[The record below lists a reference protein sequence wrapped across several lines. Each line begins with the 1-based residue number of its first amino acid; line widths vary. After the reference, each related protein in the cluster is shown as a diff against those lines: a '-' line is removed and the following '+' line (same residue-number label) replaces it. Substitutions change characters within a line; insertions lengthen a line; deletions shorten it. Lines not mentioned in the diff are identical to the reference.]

1 VSWDDEIINYNDPI
15 VFLSRKGDATDPY
28 KRIIETVQI
37 VNGRAVLR
45 EVPEQTRE
53 VTITSP
59 DKTWY
64 EVEDEALENNYYQVD
79 YIQGV
84 VFFTAENNDK
94 SVTVEYFGKGAYYTP
109 DTRIYLTGDKKFT
122 NVALKFKDLDRADLE
137 QKNRVDELI
146 TGVPQPSE
154 VVDNRIDRNGKEY
167 KTMRDRTNALQES
180 IEDAYI
186 GADGRTYASLK
197 HRNDTQDATIEAHEV
212 KIEAFDIL
220 TKKIKN
226 RVSIYEYED
235 LIPNKN
241 TASSPAFWDW
251 TEAIRTA
258 LGDGNVEL
266 YFPAGTYRTRQVNIP
281 SFTYIYGDG
290 LYNTHILLIENAP
303 VGEHLFTNS
312 DKVNNGNS
320 YIRIEDLELDWNRER
335 LGSGYTIPAGPT
347 SSGLM
352 LANTQFAWINRVF
365 SKNGGLHCF
374 DITSPE
380 YNRTSGQNSPAY
392 YQPKGCSNIWLDSCI
407 ATGAGD
413 DNFTTHFSEYI
424 YFNNCYSYAPL
435 GNVHEEGAANSNNFE
450 IDDGSRNIW
459 VTNCTAIGG
468 VRGFEI
474 KAHVYAPAAR
484 NITLDNCKSINSIR
498 SFDLR
503 HIGHHTDDE
512 PISPNAF
519 DVTLN
524 NCTAINPKTGSLYA
538 SLRPRALVVSAYRN
552 VNINNFTAIG
562 ESSNLTTGDSVIVF
576 QYKSG
581 LINVNNVKVSGFK
594 NADNDLYITGGAQKA
609 DNINVSNMTSY
620 ESAKNGIYLGS
631 QVTNADISKVALYK
645 TSNSGTGVVAI
656 NSQNNL
662 LGLTV
667 TGYSKQAT
675 IAGVDHTTPPSRIRN
690 GLVVASSSGAAKS
703 DTAFIAASTANSI
716 ASGSKN
722 AIISSSNVDTT
733 GEYNA
738 IISSS
743 GDSQLKNTRGAI
755 IASNGSKITNTD
767 AYESVV
773 LASNNVINPR
783 SNTVVLGHGWTPSTA
798 NRNIEL
804 DAANGTIKATGAITG
819 SSSFSDYAEYF
830 ESIDGNSIP
839 SGTLVTLDQGFIR
852 IAKDGDDMLG
862 VISETAGSVLGE
874 SSFYWQGKYLR
885 NDFGGLIYEEVVLTE
900 VNADTGSTTNRL
912 ALLPKE
918 NPNYKESDNYL
929 PRSERP
935 EWNIVGLVGQV
946 YVRIDGTVK
955 QGDYIKP
962 SDGIA
967 TMSVERGQ
975 GWKVMKITKPYIESI
990 GYGIALVFIR

>member
-1 VSWDDEIINYNDPI
+1 MIWDDEINIYDDPI

-28 KRIIETVQI
+28 KRIVETVQI
-37 VNGRAVLR
+37 INGRVVLR
-45 EVPEQTRE
+45 EVPEKTRE
-53 VTITSP
+53 VVVTST
-59 DKTWY
+59 DRVWY
-64 EVEDEALENNYYQVD
+64 PVENEALKNNFYQVD

-84 VFFTAENNDK
+84 VFFTADNNNK
-94 SVTVEYFGKGAYYTP
+94 SVTVEYYGKGAYYTP
-109 DTRIYLTGDKKFT
+109 DTRMYLTGDSKFS
-122 NVALKFKDLDRADLE
+122 NAYLKFKDLDRADLE
-137 QKNRVDELI
+137 QKGRVDELI
-146 TGVPQPSE
+146 VGNPQPSE
-154 VVDNRIDRNGKEY
+154 VVDLRVDRNGKVY
-167 KTMRDRTNALQES
+167 RVARDMVTAIQGSVE
-180 IEDAYI
+180 EAFE
-186 GADGRTYASLK
+186 GADGRHYTSIKNRFDLVDETLDNHSVK
-197 HRNDTQDATIEAHEV
+197 LDA
-212 KIEAFDIL
+212 FYML
-220 TKKIKN
+220 SKKIKN

-241 TASSPAFWDW
+241 VASSPSFWDW
-251 TEAIRTA
+251 TEAIKTA
-258 LGDGNVEL
+258 LGNGNVEL
-266 YFPAGTYRTRQVNIP
+266 YFPAGIYRTRQVNIP
-281 SFTYIYGDG
+281 SYTCVYGDG
-290 LYNTHILLIENAP
+290 LYNTHILLIEDAP

-312 DKVNNGNS
+312 DKTNGNS

-335 LGSGYTIPAGPT
+335 LGTGYTIPQGPT

-380 YNRTSGQNSPAY
+380 YNRTSGQNSDTY
-392 YQPKGCSNIWLDSCI
+392 YQPKGCSNIWVDSCI

-424 YFNNCYSYAPL
+424 YYNNCHAYSPL
-435 GNVHEEGAANSNNFE
+435 GNVHEEGSANSNNFE

-468 VRGFEI
+468 VRGFEV

-498 SFDLR
+498 AFDLR

-512 PISPNAF
+512 PTSPNAF

-524 NCTAINPKTGSLYA
+524 NCTAINPKISSLYA

-552 VNINNFTAIG
+552 VNISNFTAIG
-562 ESSNLTTGDSVIVF
+562 DSSDLTAGDSVIVF

-581 LINVNNVKVSGFK
+581 FININNTKVSGFK
-594 NADNDLYITGGAQKA
+594 NADNDLYITGGTQKA
-609 DNINVSNMTSY
+609 DNINISNMTSY
-620 ESAKNGIYLGS
+620 ESATNGIYLGS
-631 QVTNADISKVALYK
+631 QVYNADISKVALYK
-645 TSNSGTGVVAI
+645 TSNNGTGIVAV

-690 GLVVASSSGAAKS
+690 GMVIASSSGSAQT
-703 DTAFIAASTANSI
+703 DTSLIAAST
-716 ASGSKN
+716 
-722 AIISSSNVDTT
+722 SSSVAKGNKNIIMATSNGET
-733 GEYNA
+733 SGEYNA

-743 GDSQLKNTRGAI
+743 GESEIKNTRGAI
-755 IASNGSKITNTD
+755 ISSNGSKIINTD
-767 AYESVV
+767 VYESLVI
-773 LASNNVINPR
+773 ASNNVINPR
-783 SNTVVLGHGWTPSTA
+783 SNSVALGWGSGTASTA
-798 NRNIEL
+798 NRKIEL

-830 ESIDGNSIP
+830 ESIDGKSIP
-839 SGTLVTLDQGFIR
+839 TGTIVTLDRGFIR
-852 IAKDGDDMLG
+852 AAIDGDDMLG

-885 NDFGGLIYEEVVLTE
+885 NDFGGLIYEEVVITE
-900 VNADTGSTTNRL
+900 VNADTGLKTDRV
-912 ALLPKE
+912 AIIPKE
-918 NPNYKESDNYL
+918 NPNYKETDDYL

-935 EWNIVGLVGQV
+935 EWNVVGLVGQV
-946 YVRIDGTVK
+946 YVMIDGTVK
-955 QGDYIKP
+955 QGDYIKA
-962 SDGIA
+962 SEGIA
-967 TMSVERGQ
+967 TKSDERGQ
-975 GWKVMKITKPYIESI
+975 GWRVMKITKPFVEEN
-990 GYGIALVFIR
+990 GFGVALVFIR